1 MTSTQLL
8 LIVIVTIPLALVI
21 ANRLRVDIAA
31 LTIAVALGAA
41 QFFGLSMLGAPNT
54 PDAAAR
60 AIAGLSQPVVV
71 TLVSLFIMTRCLDK
85 TGITR
90 WIARQILKVGGQS
103 ERRLI
108 ALFASA
114 TAMLSL
120 FMNNL
125 AAGALL
131 LPSAM
136 ETARRTG
143 IKPSKLLIPVAYGSL
158 LGGAATYFTTANIIV
173 SDLLTTAKPP
183 QAPLH
188 ILDFT
193 GTGGLIALAGL
204 AFIAL
209 VGKRLLPDRPPLPE
223 QMMARRTSSEL
234 EDFYRLEERLWE
246 ARVLPDSPFAN
257 RRLNEIGIGEHWGL
271 AVAAIWHGHQ
281 AIFPPPPD
289 QLIQPGDILLVVGRE
304 ERVTQLADQGC
315 KIGRENG
322 NGHISTRGVSFIEVM
337 PAPHSHALDQNLK
350 DLGFRAQ
357 YGFTAVSLWGG
368 PASSRA
374 LGGKLQFGAWGFLFM
389 FVCVPSLEG
398 RAKKPGLHRAG
409 ARPRG
414 PEV

>member
-131 LPSAM
+131 L
-136 ETARRTG
+136 
-143 IKPSKLLIPVAYGSL
+143 LVAALMRPAIGAGSGL
-158 LGGAATYFTTANIIV
+158 ASSLGFC
-173 SDLLTTAKPP
+173 S
-183 QAPLH
+183 
-188 ILDFT
+188 FS
-193 GTGGLIALAGL
+193 GGLGIVAGTDGSRLGARASRARYPWQRIGENIGGGQREDDYTTLRHKILSHGL
-204 AFIAL
+204 ALEPFNWYLDLRRYGTVPHAGFGMGIERVVAWL
-209 VGKRLLPDRPPLPE
+209 CGLHHIRETIPFPR
-223 QMMARRTSSEL
+223 MME
-234 EDFYRLEERLWE
+234 RLE
-246 ARVLPDSPFAN
+246 P
-257 RRLNEIGIGEHWGL
+257 
-271 AVAAIWHGHQ
+271 
-281 AIFPPPPD
+281 
-289 QLIQPGDILLVVGRE
+289 
-304 ERVTQLADQGC
+304 
-315 KIGRENG
+315 
-322 NGHISTRGVSFIEVM
+322 
-337 PAPHSHALDQNLK
+337 
-350 DLGFRAQ
+350 
-357 YGFTAVSLWGG
+357 
-368 PASSRA
+368 
-374 LGGKLQFGAWGFLFM
+374 
-389 FVCVPSLEG
+389 
-398 RAKKPGLHRAG
+398 
-409 ARPRG
+409 
-414 PEV
+414 